1 MLSEEWTPADRNP
14 PSDED
19 RLELFSDL
27 AHQYEVATRPLR
39 EADADPRWHSEELTH
54 GRFVRA
60 ALLRKFFI
68 GHDRCVHLDKVAESV
83 ETVARAAGVFNDE
96 YEAGCAHIRAGME
109 FLPTTGSHI
118 TNTGGPTQG
127 TYTPGQVFELVAY
140 GNVLHADYGKWR
152 HTRTHASH
160 MYMASLA
167 GTVHRMEVLLL
178 SLLDPVDRLLG
189 EGRGVVRGGSSAPVV
204 RISDR

>member
-1 MLSEEWTPADRNP
+1 MLSPEWSPNDSKP
-14 PSDED
+14 PTDED

-27 AHQYEVATRPLR
+27 AHQYDVATRSLR
-39 EADADPRWHSEELTH
+39 EADHDASRHSEDLTH

-68 GHDRCVHLDKVAESV
+68 DSDSHVHLDKVVESI
-83 ETVARAAGVFNDE
+83 EAVARAAGTFDDALQAE
-96 YEAGCAHIRAGME
+96 CDTIRAS
-109 FLPTTGSHI
+109 FLNLPTTGQHI

-127 TYTPGQVFELVAY
+127 TYTPGDVFKLVAY

-152 HTRTHASH
+152 QTRTHASR

-167 GTVHRMEVLLL
+167 GTVHNMEHVLL
-178 SLLDPVDRLLG
+178 SLIDPVDQLLGDHRGRARSGTWAPVAGLG
-189 EGRGVVRGGSSAPVV
+189 EG
-204 RISDR
+204 